1 MLLRVLPSGRR
12 LFKKG
17 IALIIELLAEAYRY
31 SDILPSSSLDSI
43 GEVTFSFLLFYLVPL
58 FSARPISNPSGKYWL
73 LALIG
78 LALLLASTYHR
89 AIHTDDAWI
98 GEFVYW
104 ANRDGYVHSELFRGL
119 LHSEIYQEVYHK
131 LFVWQSVLAV
141 KWFGWSVYV
150 LKSISLLYLFGV
162 LGLSWYYLR
171 YLPVVARQQAVSL
184 YFALLLTSSLVVE
197 YSFLFRPELMLM
209 FLGLCSWLALRRALL
224 DGAVGAAAAAGVLAG
239 LAALTHLNGLIFIMA
254 GGLLLLWRRRWV
266 GAVMFGLVAAVV
278 CAGYGIDMLRH
289 HSWQLFMQ
297 QMFMHP
303 AIDNGSHGIGGRIL
317 YLLNEHQRFFH
328 SPKEIVLTL
337 LLLLAAYILY
347 RQRPHTLELSN
358 LLIYTVLL
366 VISLDLIVQGKTS
379 KYLLL
384 YMPYVLLLIVVA
396 FDQLTQLPNPRLHLL
411 ARGLLGLYVVVNLV
425 YIVMLF
431 PGNTAQQAENQELAQ
446 KLQPYWGKRIIA
458 PLNFIFPSI
467 NHFQIQGATY
477 YFMKADESRSHGQTF
492 DLFATAA
499 SERIPLIIL
508 DQEAFRELQLPKPNA
523 AGQSFGAYHFTFQEN
538 DHYVYELK

>member
-1 MLLRVLPSGRR
+1 MLPLSSTPTRPG
-12 LFKKG
+12 
-17 IALIIELLAEAYRY
+17 
-31 SDILPSSSLDSI
+31 SD
-43 GEVTFSFLLFYLVPL
+43 
-58 FSARPISNPSGKYWL
+58 PSGKYWL
-73 LALIG
+73 LALVG

-89 AIHTDDAWI
+89 AIDTDDAWI

-119 LHSEIYQEVYHK
+119 LHSEVYQEVYHK

-150 LKSISLLYLFGV
+150 LKSISLLYLAGV
-162 LGLSWYYLR
+162 MGLSWYYLR
-171 YLPVVARQQAVSL
+171 YLPVVARQQAISL
-184 YFALLLTSSLVVE
+184 YFALLLISTLVVQ
-197 YSFLFRPELMLM
+197 YSFIFRPETMLM
-209 FLGLCSWLALRRALL
+209 FVGFCSWLLLRRALL
-224 DGAVGAAAAAGVLAG
+224 TGAAGAAAAAGVLAG

-266 GAVMFGLVAAVV
+266 GAVLFGLTAAV
-278 CAGYGIDMLRH
+278 AFASYGIDMLRH

-303 AIDNGSHGIGGRIL
+303 AIDNGSYGLGGRIL

-347 RQRPHTLELSN
+347 RQRPHTLEFYN
-358 LLIYTVLL
+358 LLIYTILL
-366 VISLDLIVQGKTS
+366 VLSLDLIVQGKTS

-384 YMPYVLLLIVVA
+384 YMPYMLLLIVVA

-411 ARGLLGLYVVVNLV
+411 ARGLLGLYVVVNVV
-425 YIVMLF
+425 YTIILF
-431 PGNTAQQAENQELAQ
+431 PDNRAQQANNKHLAQ
-446 KLQPYWGKRIIA
+446 RLQAYWGTRIIA
-458 PLNFIFPSI
+458 PVNFIFPSI
-467 NHFQIQGATY
+467 SHFQIQGATY
-477 YFMKADESRSHGQTF
+477 YIMEADESRRHGHPY

-499 SERIPLIIL
+499 KERIPLIIL
-508 DQEAFRELQLPKPNA
+508 DEEVFRELRLPAPNSI
-523 AGQSFGAYHFTFQEN
+523 GQSFGAYHFTFQDH